1 MKEFIYT
8 IRDEMG
14 IHARPAGMLV
24 KEAKK
29 YDSSITISKNGQSAD
44 LKKLFAIM
52 QLAAKQGDKVRV
64 TIEGKDEEIAAASLE
79 RFFQDNV

>member
-1 MKEFIYT
+1 MKEFSYS

-52 QLAAKQGDKVRV
+52 QLAAKQGDQVRV
-64 TIEGKDEEIAAASLE
+64 TVEGKDEEIAAASLE

>member
-1 MKEFIYT
+1 MKEFSYS

-29 YDSSITISKNGQSAD
+29 YDSSIIISRNGQSAD

-64 TIEGKDEEIAAASLE
+64 TVEGKDEEIAAASLE
-79 RFFQDNV
+79 RFFQKNL

>member
-1 MKEFIYT
+1 MKEFSYT

-64 TIEGKDEEIAAASLE
+64 TVEGKDEDIAAASLE

>member
-1 MKEFIYT
+1 MKEFSYS

-29 YDSSITISKNGQSAD
+29 YDSSITISRNGQSAD

-64 TIEGKDEEIAAASLE
+64 TVEGKDEEIAAASLE
-79 RFFQDNV
+79 RFFQENL